1 MKVIPHTNEIIAL
14 KVRVPSS
21 APPPPIVHEYCVL
34 LTRRHVARAKV
45 REVNE
50 VSETWITIFDLE
62 GNFRL
67 EPRWKLLVDRR
78 IKYEGLAFL

>member
-14 KVRVPSS
+14 KVRVHFF
-21 APPPPIVHEYCVL
+21 APPPLNRWCVRVEYCVAHPS
-34 LTRRHVARAKV
+34 TRKV

>member
-1 MKVIPHTNEIIAL
+1 M
-14 KVRVPSS
+14 SS
-21 APPPPIVHEYCVL
+21 TARCSPVDVW
-34 LTRRHVARAKV
+34 RAKV

>member
-1 MKVIPHTNEIIAL
+1 
-14 KVRVPSS
+14 
-21 APPPPIVHEYCVL
+21 
-34 LTRRHVARAKV
+34 V

-50 VSETWITIFDLE
+50 VSQTWITIFDLE

-67 EPRWKLLVDRR
+67 EPQWKLLVDRR